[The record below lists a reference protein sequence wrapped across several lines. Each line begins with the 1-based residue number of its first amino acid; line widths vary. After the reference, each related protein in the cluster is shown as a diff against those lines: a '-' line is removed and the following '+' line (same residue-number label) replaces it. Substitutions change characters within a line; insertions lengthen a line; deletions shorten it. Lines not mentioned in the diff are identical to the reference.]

1 MGVGADVP
9 NDLGDWEGEG
19 EEASL
24 GDFPVPA
31 SLVDCA
37 RNRRVGRSACLKE
50 RGRFDIP
57 RYLVE

>member
-1 MGVGADVP
+1 MGADVLI
-9 NDLGDWEGEG
+9 DLGDWERKG

-37 RNRRVGRSACLKE
+37 RNRRVGRSACLKG
-50 RGRFDIP
+50 RDRFDIP